1 MKNNIKVSKEDFKR
15 YMSECPKIAWIF
27 YSIDNFKRVIDLK
40 KKKII
45 ETHYKVSLDSDEDWD
60 TSSGFNAL
68 DLYSNLLEKSDHE
81 LTKSELAQKEILIKQ
96 MEDINGF
103 EISGLPAET
112 IVDGNAVGDAARE
125 YFIEELYKENLK
137 NKTNYEYLD
146 FQEKTYQESIEETK
160 EALKGNKIKY
170 LFEPSFEYMNEMLK
184 VRCDIL
190 INHGNRHVTI
200 IEFKASTT
208 SKIVHFF
215 DVMYQKKV
223 LEKNGYIVDDVKIG
237 LINKNYVRGIG
248 IDENRTNFSIIS
260 RKLDFEKDI
269 KPFLKNLF
277 IPKSDESDLNYK
289 ELIRITTKLETSKKN
304 IGINEMIICMEENGF
319 DFDEKILEISKYLQ
333 DSKNIF
339 NIECEKVAF
348 EYAKKSY
355 KMKKSICYHIVSYY
369 DKEKFNLYEL
379 TRFKSNAAIIHSR
392 KPDSIYI
399 ENINNFTDSIF
410 FEKDKLLFG
419 QDELRILQNVQSYL
433 KKGFLSSKEIIKEN
447 AYDTL
452 INLLKDY
459 YKYPVYM
466 YDFETVKWAVP
477 KYDNSWSY
485 EQIPFQYSIHV
496 INNPNYDFNDSKNTM
511 EHSNFIAN
519 KQEDPIPEFLFNFI
533 KDCFAYGPGIYV
545 AYNKSFER
553 SVIKNLIYSYP
564 DFSAPLEFIYN
575 NTIDL
580 MEFFKKGKNNWII
593 YHPDFRGSY
602 SIKKTQPALDHSL
615 SYKDLKINK
624 GDKASQTF
632 RQFLDNVIN
641 QQEYEVILKEDMLK
655 YCDRDTLAMIV
666 VLQKIVDIVKQYNP
680 DFMKDI
686 NRLLEEEK
694 NV

>member
-1 MKNNIKVSKEDFKR
+1 MANNIKVSKEDFKR
-15 YMSECPKIAWIF
+15 YMNECPKIAWIF
-27 YSIDNFKRVIDLK
+27 HSINNFKHVIELK
-40 KKKII
+40 NKKII
-45 ETHYKVSLDSDEDWD
+45 ETHYKVSLDNEEDWD
-60 TSSGFNAL
+60 TSSGFNAI
-68 DLYSNLLEKSDHE
+68 DLYSDLLEKSDNE

-112 IVDGNAVGDAARE
+112 IVDGNAVGEAARE
-125 YFIEELYKENLK
+125 YFIEELYKENIK

-146 FQEKTYQESIEETK
+146 FQEKSYQESIEETK
-160 EALKGNKIKY
+160 EALRDNKIKY

-200 IEFKASTT
+200 VEFKASTT
-208 SKIVHFF
+208 SKAVHFF

-223 LEKNGYIVDDVKIG
+223 LEKNGYIIDDVKIG

-248 IDENRTNFSIIS
+248 IDENRSNFSIIW

-269 KPFLKNLF
+269 KPFLNNLF

-289 ELIRITTKLETSKKN
+289 QLIRITTKLETSKKDV
-304 IGINEMIICMEENGF
+304 GINEMIIGMEENGF
-319 DFDEKILEISKYLQ
+319 DFDEKILEISKYFQ
-333 DSKNIF
+333 NSENIF
-339 NIECEKVAF
+339 SKECEKVAF

-355 KMKKSICYHIVSYY
+355 KMKKAICHHVVPYY

-379 TRFKSNAAIIHSR
+379 TSFKPKAAIIHSR
-392 KPDSIYI
+392 KSDNVYI
-399 ENINNFTDSIF
+399 ENISNFKDELF
-410 FEKDKLLFG
+410 FDKNKLLFG
-419 QDELRILQNVQSYL
+419 QDELRILQNVKSYL
-433 KKGFLSSKEIIKEN
+433 KNGSLSPAEIIKEN
-447 AYDTL
+447 SYDTL

-496 INNPNYDFNDSKNTM
+496 INNPDYDFNDPKNTM
-511 EHSNFIAN
+511 EHLNFIAN
-519 KQEDPIPEFLFNFI
+519 KQEDPRPEFLFNFV
-533 KDCFAYGPGIYV
+533 KNCFAYGPGIYV

-564 DFSAPLEFIYN
+564 EFSAPLEFIYN

-580 MEFFKKGKNNWII
+580 MEFFKKAKNNWII
-593 YHPDFRGSY
+593 YHPNFRGSY

-632 RQFLDNVIN
+632 RQFLDNVID
-641 QQEYEVILKEDMLK
+641 QQEYEIILKEDMLK

-666 VLQKIVDIVKQYNP
+666 VLQRVVDIVKQYNP
-680 DFMKDI
+680 DFIKDI